1 MPNSLSAFPE
11 MPTDLQS
18 ADESNPLPSMTEMP
32 LDNDQD
38 KGELE

>member
-1 MPNSLSAFPE
+1 
-11 MPTDLQS
+11 
-18 ADESNPLPSMTEMP
+18 MTEMP